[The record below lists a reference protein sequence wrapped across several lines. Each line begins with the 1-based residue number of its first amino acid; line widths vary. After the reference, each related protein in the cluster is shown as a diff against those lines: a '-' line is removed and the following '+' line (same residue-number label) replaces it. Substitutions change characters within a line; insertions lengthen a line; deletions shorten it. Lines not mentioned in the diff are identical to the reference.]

1 MKSLFRNT
9 GYEAN
14 DSHISNIIEMKL
26 KIYLKLTNWR
36 KISIKDIIFHY
47 GRKEACLQFILHI
60 FLDQSFDKGYNIVIE
75 NKTKQNSLT

>member
-14 DSHISNIIEMKL
+14 DSHIDIIEMKL

-47 GRKEACLQFILHI
+47 GKYVYNLFYISI

-75 NKTKQNSLT
+75 NKTNQNSLT